1 MHHLD
6 QSLITG
12 RKINIESSE
21 EVKYWCELFGCTKN
35 DLLDTIFKVG
45 SSAVSVDAYLAM
57 NCLSKA
63 RDGKGRQQSQGGQ
76 AE

>member
-21 EVKYWCELFGCTKN
+21 EVEYWCELFGCSKS
-35 DLLDTIFKVG
+35 DLIDTIFKVG
-45 SSAVSVDAYLAM
+45 NSAVSVDAYLAM
-57 NCLSKA
+57 NCLSKS
-63 RDGKGRQQSQGGQ
+63 RDGNHKAPGG
-76 AE
+76 ERG